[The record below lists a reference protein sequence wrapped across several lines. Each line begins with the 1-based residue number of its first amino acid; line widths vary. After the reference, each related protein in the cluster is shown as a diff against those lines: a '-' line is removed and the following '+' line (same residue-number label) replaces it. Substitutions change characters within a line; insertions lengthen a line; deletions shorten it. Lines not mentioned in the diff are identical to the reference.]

1 MSGPPPAWRSGSRSH
16 TDALAFGMKDQSMFP
31 DVINFVF
38 VGVLFS
44 LPGCCMSL
52 PIVGVALILCLTD
65 CNHSHSPV
73 QYYMRWHIWSLA
85 QCYLSEFQRCP
96 KAKSHRYLC
105 SLLCIFKKIMP
116 HDITAIL
123 YIAFSCNRSLV
134 LWGQGSY
141 LLSYGSPPIC
151 PCFLIYFLLHG
162 Y

>member
-16 TDALAFGMKDQSMFP
+16 ADALAFGMKDQSMFP

-65 CNHSHSPV
+65 CNHSRSPV
-73 QYYMRWHIWSLA
+73 QCYIRWYIWSLA
-85 QCYLSEFQRCP
+85 QCYPSEFQRCP

-105 SLLCIFKKIMP
+105 SLLCIFKKACHMISQLFRTMLSHVIDHWSFEVKGHTSFP
-116 HDITAIL
+116 MGL
-123 YIAFSCNRSLV
+123 RPSVLV
-134 LWGQGSY
+134 S
-141 LLSYGSPPIC
+141 
-151 PCFLIYFLLHG
+151 
-162 Y
+162 